1 MSLNAIDRRYQ
12 DPPCECGDLFCSG
25 CDWDTDDADFDDDM
39 DKFGDWRDDV
49 VEEYDDGFEYNDEAE
64 PYRDDERDAPLP
76 QLNPGN
82 IYEDEIPF

>member
-12 DPPCECGDLFCSG
+12 DPPCECGDPFCSG
-25 CDWDTDDADFDDDM
+25 CNWDEDDD
-39 DKFGDWRDDV
+39 DDFWDGLDDDDWYD
-49 VEEYDDGFEYNDEAE
+49 DDGFEYNDEAE
-64 PYRDDERDAPLP
+64 PYRDDAKGAPLP